1 MAWTDPDRG
10 NVMLDAADNVVELA
24 FDETGEGAPLLL
36 LHGTN
41 ADRGQFASFRPL
53 LGPGIRA
60 IALDQRDSPDS
71 PCAAE
76 PYGMADHARD
86 IAHFVERH
94 GLGRVHLF
102 GSSYGGTVAASFAI
116 HYPELTASLV
126 LGATASSFDQFH
138 APDLQKVR
146 AQGAD
151 AVRRFMLEVILSP
164 EAISA
169 EPTLATE
176 AERLLLIREP
186 AAFAR
191 RGAAVEAYD
200 IRDSLQRITAPA
212 LVICGDQDPLIRVE
226 EARRM
231 ADAIPDGRFELLPGS
246 RHGITLQN
254 RERTARIVRE
264 FVLSHS

>member
-1 MAWTDPDRG
+1 
-10 NVMLDAADNVVELA
+10 MLDTTDNIVELA
-24 FDETGEGAPLLL
+24 FDETGDGAPLLL

-41 ADRGQFASFRPL
+41 ADRRQFASFRPL

-71 PCAAE
+71 PCAPK

-116 HYPELTASLV
+116 LYPDLVASLI
-126 LGATASSFDQFH
+126 LGATASSFGQFH

-146 AQGAD
+146 AEGSD

-164 EAISA
+164 EAIRE
-169 EPTLATE
+169 EPHLAAE
-176 AERLLLIREP
+176 AEGLLLIREP

-191 RGAAVEAYD
+191 RGAAVQAYD
-200 IRDSLQRITAPA
+200 IRDSLHRIAAPT
-212 LVICGDQDPLIRVE
+212 LVICGDDDPLIRVE
-226 EARRM
+226 EARAM
-231 ADAIPDGRFELLPGS
+231 ADAIPNGRFELLPGS
-246 RHGITLQN
+246 RHGITLQH
-254 RERTARIVRE
+254 RDRTARIVRE